1 MYVIRCLCEYDM
13 YNYYIYIY
21 IYYIYIYTY
30 ICYSMHYNITG
41 SFKLYDINHDGYISK
56 EEVTTIVDAFYKMI
70 VSYYL

>member
-1 MYVIRCLCEYDM
+1 MICIL
-13 YNYYIYIY
+13 YIIL
-21 IYYIYIYTY
+21 
-30 ICYSMHYNITG
+30 CYSMHYYITG